1 MSQSILKME
10 QIVKSFGAV
19 NVLKGVDFDLA
30 KGEVHALVGGNGAGK
45 STLMKIMT
53 GVYTKDSGKVIIK
66 GEEKEIKSTN
76 DAKENGIAMIFQE
89 MSLVPSLTIA
99 ENIFLGYELKKHGMR
114 DVKLMKQE
122 TEKVLKRLGLDLD
135 PGTPVS
141 ELSVGLCQM
150 VEIAKAVSKN
160 ASILVFDEPSAALSD
175 SETEFLFKMIRQLK
189 EEGVSMVYISHRMN
203 EILEICDRV
212 TVIRDGKKVIT
223 EKVENLT
230 MEEIVAQMMGNEAK
244 ETKFEYVPRE
254 YDRNAEDLLTVKHLK
269 INDKIDD
276 INFSIKPG
284 QILGLA
290 GLMGAGRTEI
300 METLFGLRKAVS
312 GSIELEGKKVEIKNP
327 SDAVACGFAL
337 VPEDR
342 RKEGLV
348 LSHTIKEN
356 AILPI
361 SAQLVKNG
369 IFNDDKAAHDIVE
382 KNIQDLGVVAD
393 NMNQEIRLLSGGNQ
407 QKLII
412 ARELNDHAKVIV
424 ASQPTRGLDI
434 GATEFVRQQLID
446 QRNAGKGV
454 MLISADLEEIM
465 ALSDRIAVL
474 FGGKIVGILN
484 REEATVQKIGLL
496 MGGIS
501 EEEAR

>member
-1 MSQSILKME
+1 MSQSNLKME

-407 QKLII
+407 QKIVI
-412 ARELNDHAKVIV
+412 AKWLNSNPKIFMFDEPTAGVDIV
-424 ASQPTRGLDI
+424 AKGEIISIIREFADKGGAVIFASSELAEMMAICDDI
-434 GATEFVRQQLID
+434 ITIFD
-446 QRNAGKGV
+446 
-454 MLISADLEEIM
+454 
-465 ALSDRIAVL
+465 
-474 FGGKIVGILN
+474 GKITG
-484 REEATVQKIGLL
+484 RIGRKEL
-496 MGGIS
+496 MK
-501 EEEAR
+501 EEELQHAIQRK

>member
-1 MSQSILKME
+1 M
-10 QIVKSFGAV
+10 
-19 NVLKGVDFDLA
+19 
-30 KGEVHALVGGNGAGK
+30 
-45 STLMKIMT
+45 
-53 GVYTKDSGKVIIK
+53 
-66 GEEKEIKSTN
+66 
-76 DAKENGIAMIFQE
+76 
-89 MSLVPSLTIA
+89 
-99 ENIFLGYELKKHGMR
+99 
-114 DVKLMKQE
+114 
-122 TEKVLKRLGLDLD
+122 D

-407 QKLII
+407 QKIVI
-412 ARELNDHAKVIV
+412 AKWLNSNPKIFMFDEPTAGVDIV
-424 ASQPTRGLDI
+424 AKGEIISIIR
-434 GATEFVRQQLID
+434 EFADHLMIVMSVVMVGMSYQMPVSV
-446 QRNAGKGV
+446 GV
-454 MLISADLEEIM
+454 IQGGGDTKFQMYMNLISTWGIVM
-465 ALSDRIAVL
+465 PLSFLAAFVWKLPVEWVVVAVQSDQL
-474 FGGKIVGILN
+474 FKCVPVFLRFRSYKWIRKL
-484 REEATVQKIGLL
+484 T
-496 MGGIS
+496 
-501 EEEAR
+501 

>member
-1 MSQSILKME
+1 M
-10 QIVKSFGAV
+10 
-19 NVLKGVDFDLA
+19 
-30 KGEVHALVGGNGAGK
+30 
-45 STLMKIMT
+45 
-53 GVYTKDSGKVIIK
+53 
-66 GEEKEIKSTN
+66 
-76 DAKENGIAMIFQE
+76 
-89 MSLVPSLTIA
+89 
-99 ENIFLGYELKKHGMR
+99 
-114 DVKLMKQE
+114 
-122 TEKVLKRLGLDLD
+122 
-135 PGTPVS
+135 
-141 ELSVGLCQM
+141 CQM

-254 YDRNAEDLLTVKHLK
+254 YDCNAEDLLTVKHLK

-369 IFNDDKAAHDIVE
+369 IFNDDKAAHDIVAKGE
-382 KNIQDLGVVAD
+382 IISIIREFAD
-393 NMNQEIRLLSGGNQ
+393 KGGAVIFASSE
-407 QKLII
+407 LAEMMAICDDII
-412 ARELNDHAKVIV
+412 TIFD
-424 ASQPTRGLDI
+424 
-434 GATEFVRQQLID
+434 
-446 QRNAGKGV
+446 
-454 MLISADLEEIM
+454 
-465 ALSDRIAVL
+465 
-474 FGGKIVGILN
+474 GKITG
-484 REEATVQKIGLL
+484 RIGRKEL
-496 MGGIS
+496 MK
-501 EEEAR
+501 EEELQHAIQRK